1 MIQNKIMFK
10 LKFSTFFLIFLK
22 YVLTINIDDFGT
34 LPNDNSFEAALINGK
49 AIFQAI
55 NAANNGSDR
64 TVVIDGNGGKIYT
77 MVPAGSYNNLINV
90 TIQIDG
96 RVNAWE
102 GDIKKWPQTASGNS
116 ITMFQFLNT
125 INLTIRGNGIVDG
138 FGYNWWYIMNL
149 SFILNIRIF

>member
-1 MIQNKIMFK
+1 M
-10 LKFSTFFLIFLK
+10 
-22 YVLTINIDDFGT
+22 
-34 LPNDNSFEAALINGK
+34 
-49 AIFQAI
+49 
-55 NAANNGSDR
+55 
-64 TVVIDGNGGKIYT
+64 
-77 MVPAGSYNNLINV
+77 INV

-138 FGYNWWYIMNL
+138 FGYNWWYNNDL
-149 SFILNIRIF
+149 SFFFSFSYFLMY